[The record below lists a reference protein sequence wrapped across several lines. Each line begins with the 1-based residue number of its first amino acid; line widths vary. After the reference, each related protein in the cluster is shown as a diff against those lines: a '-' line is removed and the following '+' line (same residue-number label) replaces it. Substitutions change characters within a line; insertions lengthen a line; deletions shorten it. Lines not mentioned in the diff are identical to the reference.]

1 MAKTDYHFSFGD
13 SNDGSLGMCAVVRA
27 DSGADAVKILQHQ
40 CAEMEDEYA
49 VLPQDED
56 RDVQYMRVYFNHR
69 NISERDIDDEN
80 EVEAEEEA
88 DDVITVPE

>member
-1 MAKTDYHFSFGD
+1 MATDYHFSFGD

-27 DSGADAVKILQHQ
+27 DSRSEAVKILQDQ
-40 CAEMEDEYA
+40 CADMEDEYA

-56 RDVQYMRVYFNHR
+56 REVQYMRVYFNHR

-80 EVEAEEEA
+80 EVEGEEEDEPVREVA
-88 DDVITVPE
+88 P